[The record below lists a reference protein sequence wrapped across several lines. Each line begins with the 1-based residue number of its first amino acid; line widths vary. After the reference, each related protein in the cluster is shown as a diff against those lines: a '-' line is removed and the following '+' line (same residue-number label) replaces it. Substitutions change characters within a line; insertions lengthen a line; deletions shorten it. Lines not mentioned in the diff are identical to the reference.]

1 MVYNPTKLIW
11 RYPRTIL
18 FSLTCLVLIGASA
31 GLVGYA
37 YHHWHAAQAALKEGR
52 LADANRSLDVCLW
65 FWPRSVPVHLLRTR
79 AARLKGDFG
88 DAETLLNHCLE
99 LGTESR
105 EDIQIEFLLIR
116 VQTGEA
122 DSVEQDLM
130 AFVENNHPESEMILD
145 TLAEAYLTNHRY
157 RAGVYYLDRWI
168 EKFPQTPRPYFWR
181 GWVAERL
188 TDEKAALADYG
199 KAVELAPHHINFRLR
214 LAEYLLER
222 NNVPEAFSH
231 LQVLKELAPERGEVL
246 MLLGYCY
253 LTGGEGRKARP
264 LLEAALKKLP
274 EDPALLTRLA
284 RLEKQEG
291 RYPEGEKLLRRL
303 LKLEPYDLEA
313 EFQLSECLRLQY
325 RKDEAAAMLRQYNK
339 HYVLVKRINDVLKEE
354 TEKESNDPTGPYEA
368 GIRLMEIGQDHVGEY
383 WLYEAL
389 KRAPWHQPSHKALA
403 SYYEKKGEPDKAEA
417 HRRWLSDP
425 VSQTS
430 PR

>member
-1 MVYNPTKLIW
+1 M
-11 RYPRTIL
+11 
-18 FSLTCLVLIGASA
+18 
-31 GLVGYA
+31 
-37 YHHWHAAQAALKEGR
+37 
-52 LADANRSLDVCLW
+52 
-65 FWPRSVPVHLLRTR
+65 HLLCAR

-214 LAEYLLER
+214 LAEYLLKR
-222 NNVPEAFSH
+222 NNQCAEAFSH

-253 LTGGEGRKARP
+253 LTGGEGQKVR
-264 LLEAALKKLP
+264 ALVGSCP
-274 EDPALLTRLA
+274 EETPGGSCSLTRLA

-303 LKLEPYDLEA
+303 AKLEPYDLEA

-339 HYVLVKRINDVLKEE
+339 HECF
-354 TEKESNDPTGPYEA
+354 GEA
-368 GIRLMEIGQDHVGEY
+368 DQRC
-383 WLYEAL
+383 
-389 KRAPWHQPSHKALA
+389 
-403 SYYEKKGEPDKAEA
+403 AEG
-417 HRRWLSDP
+417 RN
-425 VSQTS
+425 
-430 PR
+430 